1 MAEDSIPIKI
11 PYKLAG
17 KLSKKI
23 KETGFNTITEYVVYI
38 LEQAISDSSEN
49 VDISEEEEKKVR
61 ERLRELGYL

>member
-1 MAEDSIPIKI
+1 MAEDSIQIKI

-38 LEQAISDSSEN
+38 LEQALSESPES
-49 VDISEEEEKKVR
+49 VEVSEEEEKKVR